1 MNTPMKTKSD
11 NQVRHEKLIEFLS
24 QFGQYQ
30 TEDGKPTVK
39 KVNQERTGADLE
51 KISTNVI
58 NKGVVVFTDF
68 LNIMSGSA
76 GDINLYRLLQAY
88 LSVPE
93 YREKINAVVEEAHAF
108 NYAKANKDK
117 K

>member
-1 MNTPMKTKSD
+1 MKTKSD
-11 NQVRHEKLIEFLS
+11 NQIRHEKLIEFLS
-24 QFGQYQ
+24 QFRQFQ
-30 TEDGKPTVK
+30 SEDGKPSVL
-39 KVNQERTGADLE
+39 KVSQERTGTDLE
-51 KISTNVI
+51 KISTNDI

-68 LNIMSGSA
+68 LDIMSGSA
-76 GDINLYRLLQAY
+76 GNVDLYRLLQAY

-108 NYAKANKDK
+108 NYAKTNKAK